1 MEPVFIASGILLVV
15 LVIVSYYVTN
25 GIGTM
30 GAPMRQFALFL
41 MNKAPVGLVDLFKD
55 EPGSGSRT
63 WMKYGTGWFLL
74 AVICGFI
81 GIWHKYDPTALD
93 SLASIGWSYDD
104 GSALADF
111 TNSVMGI
118 AFTYLLVGG
127 CLVAVSRVGEKRL
140 ASEANAS
147 MVAVLYT
154 ASMSFSLI
162 LIPIIFRFVDLTD
175 EQSIRDL
182 ITLMTTYVVSS
193 LLFIALLMNVLA
205 TYSTRGEG
213 TSSVTAWF
221 LIMAIVARLIGSL
234 YHVLGEVTDNTQ
246 MVWLSE
252 RVLDGWVPLALMFAL
267 AYHVIP
273 HSAKAPVWSA
283 SLLNANMV
291 LLFVT
296 VPPFF
301 MTEANAGELLQN
313 VGALL
318 LTFSMLPI
326 FAGSINLL
334 ITASANSGNV
344 LKNPGSLAATL
355 AMFLLPIFAV
365 GGYFTGMDT
374 LTGTDKMLTMSTTI
388 DDGFM
393 FTVGGLMM
401 LSAIFSSYPL
411 AAGKKLADSSRGSMA
426 AWFMM
431 FGGLA
436 ATITMLIGDFT
447 EKAVIDSGIEDAVA
461 STSGFYLTAAALFY
475 LVAIA
480 VVLSTL
486 VLIRTGTSS
495 QKLTEV
501 ASAESDVE
509 TYTLVEGTT
518 TTIQQLIGRGV
529 GVNTTLVV
537 GDTVDDEGGSTV
549 IAVSASLYNDEVTEF
564 PEEATEDVVEVD
576 DKGPDKQLVMLVD
589 YLKKTNQSVF
599 EFFKS
604 IDLDDSG
611 NIDGFEFQQAL
622 KTSDVGD
629 YPPWELDGLLSA
641 IDLDNDG
648 KINLPELDIALA
660 QIAAKY
666 APSEQ
671 DEAPEEAPHE
681 EADSE
686 NSDATSHT
694 EASLAKLK
702 KAELIEIAKDLG
714 VSTSGTKSDLTSAI
728 LNA

>member
-334 ITASANSGNV
+334 VTASANSGNV

-564 PEEATEDVVEVD
+564 PEEATEDAVEVE

-671 DEAPEEAPHE
+671 DESPEEAPHKE
-681 EADSE
+681 VDSE
-686 NSDATSHT
+686 DSDAASHT

>member
-162 LIPIIFRFVDLTD
+162 LIPIIFRFIELTD

-501 ASAESDVE
+501 VSAESDVE

-564 PEEATEDVVEVD
+564 PEEATEDAVEVD

-671 DEAPEEAPHE
+671 EESPEEAPHE

-686 NSDATSHT
+686 DSDATSHT

>member
-334 ITASANSGNV
+334 VTASANSGNV

-495 QKLTEV
+495 QKLKEV

-564 PEEATEDVVEVD
+564 PEEATEDALEVD

-671 DEAPEEAPHE
+671 EESPEEAPHE

-686 NSDATSHT
+686 DSDAASHT
-694 EASLAKLK
+694 KASLAKLK

>member
-334 ITASANSGNV
+334 VTASANSGNV

-495 QKLTEV
+495 QKLKEV

-564 PEEATEDVVEVD
+564 PEEATEDVVKVD

-671 DEAPEEAPHE
+671 EESPEEAPHE

-686 NSDATSHT
+686 DSDAASHT

>member
-447 EKAVIDSGIEDAVA
+447 EMAVIDSGIEDAVA

-671 DEAPEEAPHE
+671 DESPEEAPHE

-686 NSDATSHT
+686 DSDAASHT

>member
-334 ITASANSGNV
+334 VTASANSGDV

-495 QKLTEV
+495 QKLKEV

-671 DEAPEEAPHE
+671 DESPEEAPHE

-686 NSDATSHT
+686 DSDAASHT

>member
-205 TYSTRGEG
+205 TYSTRSGG

-334 ITASANSGNV
+334 VTASANSGNV

-495 QKLTEV
+495 QKLKEV

-671 DEAPEEAPHE
+671 DKSPEEAPHE

-686 NSDATSHT
+686 DSDVASHT

>member
-1 MEPVFIASGILLVV
+1 
-15 LVIVSYYVTN
+15 
-25 GIGTM
+25 
-30 GAPMRQFALFL
+30 
-41 MNKAPVGLVDLFKD
+41 
-55 EPGSGSRT
+55 
-63 WMKYGTGWFLL
+63 
-74 AVICGFI
+74 
-81 GIWHKYDPTALD
+81 
-93 SLASIGWSYDD
+93 
-104 GSALADF
+104 
-111 TNSVMGI
+111 
-118 AFTYLLVGG
+118 
-127 CLVAVSRVGEKRL
+127 
-140 ASEANAS
+140 
-147 MVAVLYT
+147 
-154 ASMSFSLI
+154 
-162 LIPIIFRFVDLTD
+162 
-175 EQSIRDL
+175 
-182 ITLMTTYVVSS
+182 
-193 LLFIALLMNVLA
+193 
-205 TYSTRGEG
+205 
-213 TSSVTAWF
+213 
-221 LIMAIVARLIGSL
+221 
-234 YHVLGEVTDNTQ
+234 
-246 MVWLSE
+246 
-252 RVLDGWVPLALMFAL
+252 
-267 AYHVIP
+267 
-273 HSAKAPVWSA
+273 
-283 SLLNANMV
+283 
-291 LLFVT
+291 
-296 VPPFF
+296 
-301 MTEANAGELLQN
+301 
-313 VGALL
+313 
-318 LTFSMLPI
+318 
-326 FAGSINLL
+326 
-334 ITASANSGNV
+334 
-344 LKNPGSLAATL
+344 
-355 AMFLLPIFAV
+355 
-365 GGYFTGMDT
+365 
-374 LTGTDKMLTMSTTI
+374 
-388 DDGFM
+388 
-393 FTVGGLMM
+393 
-401 LSAIFSSYPL
+401 
-411 AAGKKLADSSRGSMA
+411 
-426 AWFMM
+426 
-431 FGGLA
+431 
-436 ATITMLIGDFT
+436 MLIGDFT

-671 DEAPEEAPHE
+671 DESPEEAPHE

-686 NSDATSHT
+686 DSDAVSHT

-702 KAELIEIAKDLG
+702 KAELIEIAKNLG

>member
-564 PEEATEDVVEVD
+564 PEEATEDAVEVE

-671 DEAPEEAPHE
+671 DESPEEAPHKE
-681 EADSE
+681 VDSE
-686 NSDATSHT
+686 DSDAASHT

>member
-1 MEPVFIASGILLVV
+1 MEPVFIASGILLVI

-334 ITASANSGNV
+334 VTASANSGNV

-495 QKLTEV
+495 QKLKEV

-671 DEAPEEAPHE
+671 DESPEEAPHE

-686 NSDATSHT
+686 ESDAASHT

>member
-564 PEEATEDVVEVD
+564 PEEATEDAVEVE

-666 APSEQ
+666 ALSEQ
-671 DEAPEEAPHE
+671 DESPEEAPHE

-686 NSDATSHT
+686 DSDAARHT

>member
-564 PEEATEDVVEVD
+564 PEEATEDAVEVE

-666 APSEQ
+666 APSKQ
-671 DEAPEEAPHE
+671 DESPEEAPHE

-686 NSDATSHT
+686 DSDAARHT

>member
-318 LTFSMLPI
+318 LTFSMLQI

-334 ITASANSGNV
+334 VTASANSGNV

-447 EKAVIDSGIEDAVA
+447 EMAVIDSGIEDAVA

-501 ASAESDVE
+501 ASAEADVE

-549 IAVSASLYNDEVTEF
+549 IAVSSSLYNDEVTEF
-564 PEEATEDVVEVD
+564 PEEATEHAVEVD

-648 KINLPELDIALA
+648 KINLPDLDIALA

-671 DEAPEEAPHE
+671 DESPEEAPNE

>member
-334 ITASANSGNV
+334 VTASANSGNV

-495 QKLTEV
+495 QKLKEV

-564 PEEATEDVVEVD
+564 PEEATEDALEVD

-599 EFFKS
+599 EFFNS

-671 DEAPEEAPHE
+671 DESPEEAPHE

-686 NSDATSHT
+686 ESDAASHT

>member
-334 ITASANSGNV
+334 VTASANSGNV

-564 PEEATEDVVEVD
+564 PEEATEDAVEVD

-671 DEAPEEAPHE
+671 DESPEEAPNE
-681 EADSE
+681 GADSK
-686 NSDATSHT
+686 NPDVASHT

>member
-1 MEPVFIASGILLVV
+1 MEPVFIASGILLVI

-334 ITASANSGNV
+334 VTASANSGNV

-436 ATITMLIGDFT
+436 ATITMLMGDFT

-495 QKLTEV
+495 QKLKEV

-671 DEAPEEAPHE
+671 DESPEEAPHE

-686 NSDATSHT
+686 ESDAASHT

>member
-334 ITASANSGNV
+334 VTASANSGNV

-436 ATITMLIGDFT
+436 ATITMLMGDFT

-495 QKLTEV
+495 QKLKEV

-564 PEEATEDVVEVD
+564 PEEATEDALEVD

-671 DEAPEEAPHE
+671 DESPEEAPHE

-686 NSDATSHT
+686 ESDAASHT

>member
-1 MEPVFIASGILLVV
+1 MEPVFIASGILLVL

-334 ITASANSGNV
+334 VTASANSGNV

-436 ATITMLIGDFT
+436 ATITMLMGDFT

-671 DEAPEEAPHE
+671 DESPEEAPHE

-686 NSDATSHT
+686 DSDAVSHT

>member
-334 ITASANSGNV
+334 VTASANSGNV

-436 ATITMLIGDFT
+436 ATITMLMGDFT

-495 QKLTEV
+495 QKLKEV

-671 DEAPEEAPHE
+671 EESPEEAPHE

-686 NSDATSHT
+686 DSDAASHT

>member
-671 DEAPEEAPHE
+671 DESPEEAPHE

-686 NSDATSHT
+686 DSDAVSHT

>member
-252 RVLDGWVPLALMFAL
+252 RVIDGWVPLALMFAL

-447 EKAVIDSGIEDAVA
+447 EMAVIDSGIEDAVA

-501 ASAESDVE
+501 ASTESDVE

-564 PEEATEDVVEVD
+564 PEEATEDVVEAD

-671 DEAPEEAPHE
+671 DESPEEAPHE

-686 NSDATSHT
+686 DSDAVSHT

>member
-1 MEPVFIASGILLVV
+1 MEPVFISAAILLTI

-25 GIGTM
+25 GLGTM

-63 WMKYGTGWFLL
+63 WIKYGTGWFLL
-74 AVICGFI
+74 AAICGFI

-104 GSALADF
+104 GSALSDF
-111 TNSVMGI
+111 TSSVMGI

-127 CLVAVSRVGEKRL
+127 CLVAVSRAANNRL

-154 ASMSFSLI
+154 ASMVFSLI
-162 LIPIIFRFVDLTD
+162 LVPIIFRFVDISD

-182 ITLMTTYVVSS
+182 ITLMTTYIVSS
-193 LLFIALLMNVLA
+193 LLFAALLMNVLA

-213 TSSVTAWF
+213 TSSITAWF
-221 LIMAIVARLIGSL
+221 LIMAIVARIVSSL
-234 YHVLGEVTDNTQ
+234 YHVVGEATDNSQ

-252 RVLDGWVPLALMFAL
+252 RVLDGWVPLALIFAL

-273 HSAKAPVWSA
+273 HAAKAPVWSS

-318 LTFSMLPI
+318 LTFAMLPL

-334 ITASANSGNV
+334 ATASSNSGNV
-344 LKNPGSLAATL
+344 LKNPGALSATL

-365 GGYFTGMDT
+365 GSYFTGMDT

-388 DDGFM
+388 DEGFM

-411 AAGKKLADSSRGSMA
+411 AANRKLADASRGNMA
-426 AWFMM
+426 TWFIM
-431 FGGLA
+431 FGGLT

-447 EKAVIDSGIEDAVA
+447 EKAVLDSGVEDIVA
-461 STSGFYLTAAALFY
+461 STSGFYLTAAAMFY
-475 LVAIA
+475 LVPIS
-480 VVLSTL
+480 VVMAAL

-495 QKLTEV
+495 HKLEDLTT
-501 ASAESDVE
+501 AESDVE
-509 TYTLVEGTT
+509 TYTLVDGTT

-529 GVNTTLVV
+529 GLSTTLVI

-549 IAVSASLYNDEVTEF
+549 IAVSASLHNDEVTEF
-564 PEEATEDVVEVD
+564 PEEEEEAVEEI
-576 DKGPDKQLVMLVD
+576 KGPDKQLVMLAD
-589 YLKKTNQSVF
+589 YLNKTEQSVF

-611 NIDGFEFQQAL
+611 NIDSFEFQQAL
-622 KTSDVGD
+622 INSDVGE
-629 YPPWELDGLLSA
+629 YPPWEVEPLVSA
-641 IDLDNDG
+641 IDLDKDG
-648 KINLPELDIALA
+648 KLNLPELSIALA
-660 QIAAKY
+660 QIASNYGTPKADEEVTED
-666 APSEQ
+666 AADTAEEDNSE
-671 DEAPEEAPHE
+671 
-681 EADSE
+681 
-686 NSDATSHT
+686 HT
-694 EASLAKLK
+694 QASLSKLK
-702 KAELIEIAKDLG
+702 KAELVAIAEDMG
-714 VSTSGTKSDLTSAI
+714 VATTGTKSDLVAAI
-728 LNA
+728 LGA

>member
-252 RVLDGWVPLALMFAL
+252 RVIDGWVPLALMFAL

-334 ITASANSGNV
+334 VTASANSGNV

-671 DEAPEEAPHE
+671 DESPEEAPHE

-686 NSDATSHT
+686 DSDAVSHT

>member
-1 MEPVFIASGILLVV
+1 MEPVLVSAVILLTI

-30 GAPMRQFALFL
+30 GAPMRQLALFL

-63 WMKYGTGWFLL
+63 WIKYGTGWFLL
-74 AVICGFI
+74 AAICGFI

-104 GSALADF
+104 GSALSDF
-111 TNSVMGI
+111 TSSVMGI

-127 CLVAVSRVGEKRL
+127 CLVAVSRASSNRL

-154 ASMSFSLI
+154 ASMAFSLI
-162 LIPIIFRFVDLTD
+162 LIPIIFSFVTITD
-175 EQSIRDL
+175 EQNVRDL

-193 LLFIALLMNVLA
+193 LLFVALLMNVLA
-205 TYSTRGEG
+205 TYSTREEG

-221 LIMAIVARLIGSL
+221 LIMAVVAKLVANIYHLIG
-234 YHVLGEVTDNTQ
+234 EATDNSQ
-246 MVWLSE
+246 MIWLSD

-273 HSAKAPVWSA
+273 HAAKAPVWSG

-301 MTEANAGELLQN
+301 MTESNAGELIQN

-318 LTFSMLPI
+318 LTFSMLPL

-334 ITASANSGNV
+334 ATASANSGNV
-344 LKNPGSLAATL
+344 LKSPGALSATL
-355 AMFLLPIFAV
+355 AMFLLPLFAV
-365 GGYFTGMDT
+365 GSYFTGMDT

-388 DDGFM
+388 DEGFM
-393 FTVGGLMM
+393 YTVGGLMM
-401 LSAIFSSYPL
+401 LSAVFSSYPL
-411 AAGKKLADSSRGSMA
+411 AAGKKLADSSRGNMA
-426 AWFMM
+426 TWFMM
-431 FGGLA
+431 FGGLT

-447 EKAVIDSGIEDAVA
+447 EKAVLDSGVEDVVA
-461 STSGFYLTAAALFY
+461 STSGFYLTAAAMFY

-480 VVLSTL
+480 VVMATL

-495 QKLTEV
+495 QKLAELTTG
-501 ASAESDVE
+501 ESDVE
-509 TYTLVEGTT
+509 TYTLVDGTT

-529 GVNTTLVV
+529 GLNTTLVI

-549 IAVSASLYNDEVTEF
+549 IAVSASLHNDEVTEF
-564 PEEATEDVVEVD
+564 PEEGEDDDVEEV
-576 DKGPDKQLVMLVD
+576 KGPDKQLVMLAD
-589 YLKKTNQSVF
+589 YLNKTSQSVF

-622 KTSDVGD
+622 IKRDVGE
-629 YPPWELDGLLSA
+629 YPPWEVEALVSA
-641 IDLDNDG
+641 IDLDKYG
-648 KINLPELDIALA
+648 KLNLPELSIALA
-660 QIAAKY
+660 QIAANYGASK
-666 APSEQ
+666 P
-671 DEAPEEAPHE
+671 DEPAS
-681 EADSE
+681 ADSE
-686 NSDATSHT
+686 ESDDEVDSQPT
-694 EASLAKLK
+694 EASLSKLK
-702 KAELIEIAKDLG
+702 KAELIAIAEDMG
-714 VSTSGTKSDLTSAI
+714 VATTGTKSDLVAAI
-728 LNA
+728 LGA

>member
-234 YHVLGEVTDNTQ
+234 YHVLGEVTGNTQ

-334 ITASANSGNV
+334 VTASANSGNV

-447 EKAVIDSGIEDAVA
+447 EMAVIDSGIEDAVA

-671 DEAPEEAPHE
+671 EESPEEAPNE

-686 NSDATSHT
+686 DSDAASHT

>member
-1 MEPVFIASGILLVV
+1 MEPVFIASGILLVI

-334 ITASANSGNV
+334 VTASANSGNV

-436 ATITMLIGDFT
+436 ATITMLMGDFT

-564 PEEATEDVVEVD
+564 PEEATEDALEVD

-671 DEAPEEAPHE
+671 DESPEEAPHE
-681 EADSE
+681 EADSKE
-686 NSDATSHT
+686 SDAASHT

>member
-334 ITASANSGNV
+334 VTASANSGNV

-495 QKLTEV
+495 QKLKEV

-671 DEAPEEAPHE
+671 DESPEEAPHE

-686 NSDATSHT
+686 DSDAASHT